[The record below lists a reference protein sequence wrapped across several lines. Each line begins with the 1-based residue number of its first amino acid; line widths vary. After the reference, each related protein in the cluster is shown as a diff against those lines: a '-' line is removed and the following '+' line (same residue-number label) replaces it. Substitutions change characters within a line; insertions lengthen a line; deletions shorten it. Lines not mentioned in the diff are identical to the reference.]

1 MKKIFLLFV
10 ISSLFISCVS
20 EGENC
25 GCTPPPGHDENLIV
39 NLKNENGDNLLN
51 PDTFGYISD
60 EKFAFYLLTSFG
72 TINLTKEQRN
82 ETIINEYISEKDGVL
97 MRYINLR
104 FSWYLKDN
112 NGIKE
117 GSYVI
122 DYSGLYPND
131 TIYTKYS
138 VTTWEE
144 SDQLLEVKLNGELTH
159 LDSVSEKTKSI
170 TIIK

>member
-10 ISSLFISCVS
+10 IASVFTSCVS
-20 EGENC
+20 DDGGC
-25 GCTPPPGHDENLIV
+25 GCAPPGPDENLIINLV
-39 NLKNENGDNLLN
+39 NKSGNNLLN
-51 PDTFGYISD
+51 SNTFGYID
-60 EKFAFYLLTSFG
+60 DDKFTFYLLTSSG
-72 TINLTKEQRN
+72 TVNLTKDQRN
-82 ETIINEYISEKDGVL
+82 KTIINEYILETDGL
-97 MRYINLR
+97 LRRYINLR

-112 NGIKE
+112 NGTKE

-138 VTTWEE
+138 VTPWEK
-144 SDQLLEVKLNGELTH
+144 SDQLLEVKLNGELKH
-159 LDSVSEKTKSI
+159 PESISENTKSI